1 MANKRANGEGTI
13 RKRSD
18 GRWEGFIIIGR
29 KDNGKPIYKS
39 VFAKTQKELLPK
51 LRKLID
57 DYKGVKLTKESGMTV
72 KEWLDKWL
80 KEYCE
85 PKLRP
90 STVYLY
96 KNNCKHICEY
106 IGDKPIKTVTS
117 ADCQRMYNAI
127 KKDGRKVNRETQGSE
142 LADST
147 VRKLHM
153 MFHEAMNMAQIKRLI
168 ALNPTDGVVIS
179 KNNYKEMQVL
189 NKEQLEM
196 YMEEIERDPIWH
208 DFFYLELTT
217 GLRLGEICALKWE
230 DFDDKQGTIKIQR
243 TRSRKNMGKGICG
256 DPKTEK
262 GKRTI
267 TLPGSTYKVLMNRKL
282 THKGEWMFPMINS
295 DDTPVQLGTAYKRHK
310 QILKK
315 LGLPSIRFHD
325 LRHTFATHSIR
336 SGVDA
341 KTLSNILGHTNAS
354 FTLDTYTHVTT
365 EMQDRASEIVGNFME
380 ELLGKDLMPWLDE
393 EKMEPVL

>member
-153 MFHEAMNMAQIKRLI
+153 M
-168 ALNPTDGVVIS
+168 
-179 KNNYKEMQVL
+179 
-189 NKEQLEM
+189 
-196 YMEEIERDPIWH
+196 
-208 DFFYLELTT
+208 
-217 GLRLGEICALKWE
+217 
-230 DFDDKQGTIKIQR
+230 
-243 TRSRKNMGKGICG
+243 
-256 DPKTEK
+256 
-262 GKRTI
+262 
-267 TLPGSTYKVLMNRKL
+267 
-282 THKGEWMFPMINS
+282 
-295 DDTPVQLGTAYKRHK
+295 
-310 QILKK
+310 
-315 LGLPSIRFHD
+315 
-325 LRHTFATHSIR
+325 
-336 SGVDA
+336 
-341 KTLSNILGHTNAS
+341 
-354 FTLDTYTHVTT
+354 
-365 EMQDRASEIVGNFME
+365 
-380 ELLGKDLMPWLDE
+380 LLLWN
-393 EKMEPVL
+393 